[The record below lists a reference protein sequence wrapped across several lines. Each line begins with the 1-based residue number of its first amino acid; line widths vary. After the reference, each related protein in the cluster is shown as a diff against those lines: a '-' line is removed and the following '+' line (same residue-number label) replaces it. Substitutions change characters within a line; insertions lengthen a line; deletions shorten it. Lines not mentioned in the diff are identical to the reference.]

1 MRKFVCAAVVVVF
14 AFSVAVADEFI
25 ASVRKIDGDKVTFVK
40 KAKKGEEGKEMTL
53 PLAKDAKI
61 LKGKYS
67 FKDKAF
73 TPGDPVERAA
83 LTTMLE
89 KAGEKGVTAQLVTD
103 ADNKKITEVRLIG
116 GKKKKKVD

>member
-1 MRKFVCAAVVVVF
+1 MRRFVCAVIVVVF
-14 AFSVAVADEFI
+14 TFSVALADEFL

-40 KAKKGEEGKEMTL
+40 KAKKGEKGEEMTL

-67 FKDKAF
+67 NKTKTF

-83 LTTMLE
+83 VTTMLE
-89 KAGEKGVTAQLVTD
+89 KAGAKGVNAQIVTG
-103 ADNKKITEVRLIG
+103 ADNKSITELRLLA
-116 GKKKKKVD
+116 GKKKTE